1 MATENIL
8 MDAVKR
14 GGDRQELHERI
25 RTHSLAAGSKVKDE
39 GLPNDLLER
48 IAADPAFGLSRE
60 DVMAH
65 LDPADYIGCC
75 PQQVERFLG
84 DYIQPVLDKY
94 PEALQGV
101 GAEIKV

>member
-8 MDAVKR
+8 MDAVKK

-25 RTHSLAAGSKVKDE
+25 RTHSLAAGSRVKDE

-60 DVMAH
+60 DVLAH

-75 PQQVERFLG
+75 PQQVERFLQ
-84 DYIQPVLDKY
+84 DDIQPVLDRY
-94 PEALQGV
+94 PDALQGA